1 MKAKWLLR
9 VGVALLVH
17 PSLWLTALVQV
28 NRLAGKRWWL
38 RPPFL
43 PLPDPALMALRSVT
57 QYGDAAQLPSK
68 EDVVTWL
75 RWTRS
80 FSRVTT

>member
-1 MKAKWLLR
+1 MRGKWLLR
-9 VGVALLVH
+9 VGVALLAH
-17 PSLWLTALVQV
+17 PSLWLTALVQAH
-28 NRLAGKRWWL
+28 RLAGKHWWL

-43 PLPDPALMALRSVT
+43 PLPDPALMALRSIT
-57 QYGDAAQLPSK
+57 QYGDAAQLPST

-75 RWTRS
+75 RWTRI